1 MCVCSYIGSHFI
13 QGGLD
18 RATPLHIASERNL
31 FEVARLLLKNGA
43 KLDIKNRNDKVKVY
57 QTTVPCLVYFSCVVQ
72 VPFEVA
78 SSNQMRRVLVE
89 ARPVHP
95 LTVVKGREGTS
106 SRASSDGL
114 CLICM
119 DHPINTLILPCGHQ
133 VSVIKFAY
141 SKSHHSSASTGLLQG
156 VRHSNHS
163 VRVRQTSNQRSYI
176 HLSLTL
182 PVL

>member
-1 MCVCSYIGSHFI
+1 MLTTRWVYIFIKKEKNRLMCVCSYVGSHFV
-13 QGGLD
+13 QGGLHQV
-18 RATPLHIASERNL
+18 TPLHITSERDL

-43 KLDIKNRNDKVKVY
+43 KLDIKNRDDKVKVY
-57 QTTVPCLVYFSCVVQ
+57 WITVPCLVYFSRVVQ

-95 LTVVKGREGTS
+95 LTVVKGKEGMS

-119 DHPINTLILPCGHQ
+119 DQPINTLILPCGHQ
-133 VSVIKFAY
+133 VSMISFATQIK
-141 SKSHHSSASTGLLQG
+141 
-156 VRHSNHS
+156 
-163 VRVRQTSNQRSYI
+163 
-176 HLSLTL
+176 SL
-182 PVL
+182 